1 MPTARRLLLTALILL
16 LSPAARAEA
25 PVVIKLATLAPSG
38 SSWHDLL
45 KELAQRWEQASGGA
59 VRVKVYAGG
68 TQGSEGE
75 MLRKLAIGQ
84 LQAVA
89 VSNVGLHDAVPE
101 PQGLSVPL
109 LFKDQAEMGCAMD
122 RVKGALD
129 EAFLRK
135 NLMVLQWSQIGA
147 LSFFCS
153 RPYRTP
159 EELLGAKLFA
169 PDGDPATAEAW
180 RAAGFHPVILSSVDL
195 VPALQTG
202 MIDCLSNV
210 PLYVLTARLHDK
222 ARYQIDLPW
231 GYLAAA
237 TVVRRD
243 AWERIPAELRP
254 RLLEIAR
261 ELGARIDAEVQRL
274 DADASAALRKQG
286 VQLLP
291 ADRAAWRPV
300 LEKSWPALRGK
311 SVPAEFFD
319 RLLAARDTC
328 RGTLVGAAR

>member
-1 MPTARRLLLTALILL
+1 MPTARRLLLTTLILL